1 MFRQKALKKGAL
13 KTINAQT
20 GIMVGEA
27 TEDPAPVPALRK
39 PPTFMERMSVSGPM
53 RFLKQGVSIPL

>member
-27 TEDPAPVPALRK
+27 TGPGAPVPALIRNHQHLRK
-39 PPTFMERMSVSGPM
+39 EC
-53 RFLKQGVSIPL
+53 